1 MQAQAL
7 ARLLTM
13 QAPVVS
19 NMVSATHQINSYQM
33 DQYKENDIRAIFTGQ
48 IEIYFAL

>member
-1 MQAQAL
+1 MQVQAL

-19 NMVSATHQINSYQM
+19 NLVSATHQLNNYQM
-33 DQYKENDIRAIFTGQ
+33 DKYKENEEYYFTGQ